1 MKVVRVV
8 RVVYVVVVSME
19 VDVLRSSECC
29 LSVVPGYLCTVELG
43 HRFGIRSRSDGTIG
57 TRIKRVWEKV

>member
-1 MKVVRVV
+1 VVCVQMEIV
-8 RVVYVVVVSME
+8 RIVRFVYVVVVSME

-43 HRFGIRSRSDGTIG
+43 HRLGM
-57 TRIKRVWEKV
+57 RIKK